1 MNPKTYMEEAER
13 LRRRISRKENELIS
27 LRATADGM
35 TGMGNSDMPKT
46 VSPDPHKMEAT
57 ICRIIMLEGEIRDI
71 RSELDDLVKK
81 MRSEIE
87 QVQDSDYRDVL
98 TKRYLEFKPWRT
110 IAVEMF
116 ISERQAYYI
125 HREALSL
132 LD

>member
-1 MNPKTYMEEAER
+1 MNPKEYMEAADR
-13 LRRRISRKENELIS
+13 LRRRITRKENELLS

-35 TGMGNSDMPKT
+35 TGMGSSDMPKT

-57 ICRIIMLEGEIRDI
+57 VCRIIMLEGEIRGI
-71 RSELDDLVKK
+71 RSELEHLVSE
-81 MRSEIE
+81 MRTEIE
-87 QVQDSDYRDVL
+87 QVQDGDYRDVL